1 MPLVYGRRK
10 EHSVKIGFIG
20 AGKVGFSLG
29 KHAAAHGACISGYN
43 SRSAKSAEDAA
54 AFAGGESFETPEAL
68 VKASDIV
75 FITVPDGQIAHVWNA
90 ITQSAHA
97 GKLDLAGKTICHC
110 SGALSS
116 HVFEGAADLGA
127 FAFSVHP
134 LYAVS
139 SKRETYRELG
149 NALFTVE
156 GSPDLLDQMVALVRS
171 WGNEVQV
178 ISAQDKVR
186 YHAAAVMASNLVVGL
201 VHAAAG
207 ELERCGFTADS
218 AERALRPLFL
228 GNAEHIAKDGTAAAL
243 TGPAERG
250 DTATIGKHLDCLDGT
265 HREIYR
271 LLTEELYEVAAIK
284 HGDNRK

>member
-1 MPLVYGRRK
+1 M
-10 EHSVKIGFIG
+10 KIGFIG

-29 KHAAAHGACISGYN
+29 KHAAVHGGQISGYC
-43 SRSAKSAEDAA
+43 SKSLESAQEAA
-54 AFAGGESFETPEAL
+54 AFAGGAAFETPEAL
-68 VKASDIV
+68 VQASDII
-75 FITVPDGQIAHVWNA
+75 FITVPDGQIEPTWNTLAASARAGA
-90 ITQSAHA
+90 ISIS
-97 GKLDLAGKTICHC
+97 GKTICHC

-116 HVFEGAADLGA
+116 TVFANATELGA

-139 SKRETYRELG
+139 SKYETYKELG
-149 NALFTVE
+149 NALFTIE
-156 GSPDLLDQMVALVRS
+156 GSPEQLDCMVALARG
-171 WGNEVQV
+171 WGNEVQA

-207 ELERCGFTADS
+207 ELERCGFTPDS
-218 AERALRPLFL
+218 AERALRPLFM
-228 GNAEHIAKDGTAAAL
+228 GNATHIVEDGTVAAL

-250 DTATIGKHLDCLDGT
+250 DSATIQKHLACLDGN
-265 HREIYR
+265 HREIYQ

-284 HGDNRK
+284 HGNNRK

>member
-1 MPLVYGRRK
+1 M
-10 EHSVKIGFIG
+10 KIGFIG

-29 KHAAAHGACISGYN
+29 KHAAVHGASISGYS
-43 SRSAKSAEDAA
+43 SRSVKSAEDAA
-54 AFAGGESFETPEAL
+54 AFAGGEAFGTPDAL
-68 VKASDIV
+68 VQASDIV
-75 FITVPDGQIAHVWNA
+75 FITVPDGHIASTWNA
-90 ITQSAHA
+90 IAQSVRE
-97 GKLDLAGKTICHC
+97 GKIDLAGKTICHC

-116 HVFEGAADLGA
+116 NVFEGAADFGA

-139 SKRETYRELG
+139 SKYETYRELG

-156 GSPDLLDQMVALVRS
+156 GTPERLDQMVELVRS
-171 WGNEVQV
+171 WGNEVQA

-207 ELERCGFTADS
+207 ELERCGFTPDS

-228 GNAEHIAKDGTAAAL
+228 GNAEHIAEDGTAAAL

-250 DTATIGKHLDCLDGT
+250 DSATIAKHLDCLDGT

-284 HGDNRK
+284 HGDSRK